1 MSAALQFRP
10 NCIPC
15 LFQQDFAILQFRG
28 DKMKFPCLVR
38 QKFCKTPIYLTL
50 YGEGVTEDGAP
61 IVIYERKELYPDD
74 DLFPQK
80 NLYGDYL
87 YCNYQDKAKTVLT
100 AQQKKVE
107 VSGVILVPGDIVPD
121 SPTISGGFAEING
134 VRREIVRGVKARN
147 PDGTVNFTELDVI

>member
-1 MSAALQFRP
+1 
-10 NCIPC
+10 
-15 LFQQDFAILQFRG
+15 
-28 DKMKFPCLVR
+28 MKFPCLVR
-38 QKFCKTPIYLTL
+38 QKVCKTPIYLTL

-61 IVIYERKELYPDD
+61 VVIYERKELYPDEN
-74 DLFPQK
+74 LYPQE

-87 YCNYQDKAKTVLT
+87 YCNYQDSAKTVLT

-107 VSGVILVPGDIVPD
+107 VSGVILVPGDIARN

-134 VRREIVRGVKARN
+134 VRREIVKGVKARN

>member
-1 MSAALQFRP
+1 
-10 NCIPC
+10 
-15 LFQQDFAILQFRG
+15 
-28 DKMKFPCLVR
+28 MKFPSLVR

-61 IVIYERKELYPDD
+61 EVIFESEKV
-74 DLFPQK
+74 
-80 NLYGDYL
+80 N
-87 YCNYQDKAKTVLT
+87 CNYQDKAKTVLT

-107 VSGVILVPGDIVPD
+107 VSGVILIPGDIVPD